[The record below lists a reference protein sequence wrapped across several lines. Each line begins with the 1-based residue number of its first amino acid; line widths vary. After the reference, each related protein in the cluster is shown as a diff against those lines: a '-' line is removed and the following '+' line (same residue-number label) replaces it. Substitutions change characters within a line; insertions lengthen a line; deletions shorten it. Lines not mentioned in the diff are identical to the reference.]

1 MIRYLLPIAALGL
14 LAACGDDPAPSP
26 DDDDRTASG
35 EILEGTISDAMLPVD
50 RVRSEPPLLR
60 PAAPAA
66 GGGSSATAEET
77 AEEDGEAEAAE
88 TPEASAE
95 PAPPAVEDEDAGEP

>member
-1 MIRYLLPIAALGL
+1 MARLPAILLPAML
-14 LAACGDDPAPSP
+14 LAACGGDGGAEDDS
-26 DDDDRTASG
+26 RSSTG
-35 EILEGTISDAMLPVD
+35 EVLEGTISDAMLPVD

-66 GGGSSATAEET
+66 GDGSSAAEET
-77 AEEDGEAEAAE
+77 AEEEDGEAE

-95 PAPPAVEDEDAGEP
+95 PAPPAVEDEGAGEP

>member
-1 MIRYLLPIAALGL
+1 MARLPAILLPAML
-14 LAACGDDPAPSP
+14 LAACGGDSGAED
-26 DDDDRTASG
+26 ASRSSTG
-35 EILEGTISDAMLPVD
+35 EVLEGTISDAMLPVD